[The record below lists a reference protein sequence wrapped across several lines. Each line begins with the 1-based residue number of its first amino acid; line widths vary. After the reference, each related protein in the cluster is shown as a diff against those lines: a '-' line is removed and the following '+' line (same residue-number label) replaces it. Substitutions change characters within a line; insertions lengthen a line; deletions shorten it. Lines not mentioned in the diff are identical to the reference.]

1 MRLGTAGK
9 CTQGPA
15 AAAKLPGICAESTE
29 VGAPRC
35 AESGQIAE
43 RTDRAYDSASS
54 INALAAAVPLQ
65 HEQQQVDKQRHETR
79 GLANLEDQ
87 LHPPQQQQQQQ
98 ENSHPQGKSNQRPRR
113 KQKTALQRRKAKLA
127 QAGLEA
133 QPSMQPASVSTCRA
147 SASAAAAVTG
157 AVGSRLPFPFL
168 SGTSNA
174 TSQHPDGGNAQA
186 PAKRSTMPLF
196 FLGALP
202 PACLPASPSTPAQS
216 PCADVSGVAPW
227 SPVDVSSASS
237 VTPLAFTGRPDGIAS
252 VKKTLTPVRKRT
264 APPPNAT
271 VLPILSPATPAS
283 ASTSA
288 PNVEGRNRDGSN
300 VESSSVSQGY
310 KGGRSGEANFHYA
323 AVFLTAAAQLKLL
336 NQSPPRHPRV
346 FADHVTLLYKPSRE
360 QVPSLFRL
368 PAVGRDLADH
378 GIGADSMNLVCSLSA
393 WWSCSRPKQAFQSAN
408 WFQFLD
414 LDFLFITIRVHLLL
428 CNGSYPFCVA
438 LIGR

>member
-202 PACLPASPSTPAQS
+202 LACLPASPSSPAHS
-216 PCADVSGVAPW
+216 PCADVSGFAPW
-227 SPVDVSSASS
+227 SPVDVSNASP
-237 VTPLAFTGRPDGIAS
+237 VTPLAFTGRPDGITS
-252 VKKTLTPVRKRT
+252 VKEIHTPGCERT
-264 APPPNAT
+264 TPPPNAAF
-271 VLPILSPATPAS
+271 LPILSPITPAS
-283 ASTSA
+283 ASISG
-288 PNVEGRNRDGSN
+288 PYIKGRNCDGSFG
-300 VESSSVSQGY
+300 ETSSVPQGY
-310 KGGRSGEANFHYA
+310 KGGSSGDAKLHYA

-336 NQSPPRHPRV
+336 NHSPPRHPRV
-346 FADHVTLLYKPSRE
+346 FADHVTLLYKPSLE
-360 QVPSLFRL
+360 LVPSLFRL
-368 PAVGRDLADH
+368 PAVRRGPAEH
-378 GIGADSMNLVCSLSA
+378 GVGAEMMELFIL
-393 WWSCSRPKQAFQSAN
+393 SCSVK
-408 WFQFLD
+408 
-414 LDFLFITIRVHLLL
+414 LFRV
-428 CNGSYPFCVA
+428 
-438 LIGR
+438 